1 MTRGARLHH
10 LTQAIMPGDAISQSA
25 LAIHRSAQARGYDS
39 QVYSRWI
46 DPAMRGQASPLER
59 CRPTKGDILLYHFGL
74 GSELT
79 EFVCSKSGVRLVLIY
94 HNLTP
99 PHYFK
104 LEDPLLAQSLQAGQE
119 QVVELQKH
127 VDLAIADSAYS
138 AQELSGLG
146 YSNLAVVPPVYL
158 DNKYEIPPDK
168 ATLDKLSDQKT
179 NLLFV
184 SRIAPNKKQEDVI
197 KAFYFYRRLNPDSRL
212 CLVGPLGVTK
222 VYYRWLL
229 DLVDYLELPD
239 VHFTGRVSQAE
250 LNAYY
255 RSADVFVSMSEHEG
269 FGMFLVESMYFD
281 LPIVAYESTAVPET
295 LGPSGVLVKKK
306 DFPIAAELIHLLATD
321 EGLRHAVLEN
331 QLQRLRHFARE
342 RVEAQF
348 WECLAPLLGE

>member
-1 MTRGARLHH
+1 MARGARLHH
-10 LTQAIMPGDAISQSA
+10 LAQAIMPGDAISHCA
-25 LAIHRSAQARGYDS
+25 LALHHSAQARGYDS
-39 QVYSRWI
+39 QVYARWI
-46 DPAMRGQASPLER
+46 DPSMRREASPLER
-59 CRPTKGDILLYHFGL
+59 CRPKKGDILLYHFGL

-79 EFVCSKSGVRLVLIY
+79 EFVCSNSGARLVLIY

-127 VDLAIADSAYS
+127 VELAIADSAYS
-138 AQELSGLG
+138 ARELSGLG

-158 DNKYEIPPDK
+158 DEKYEIPPDK
-168 ATLDKLSDQKT
+168 ATLEKLADQKT
-179 NLLFV
+179 NILFV

-197 KAFYFYRRLNPDSRL
+197 KSFYFYRRLNPHSRL
-212 CLVGPLGVTK
+212 FLVGPLGVTK

-229 DLVDYLELPD
+229 DLVDYLGLPE

-281 LPIVAYESTAVPET
+281 LPIIAYESTAVPET
-295 LGPSGVLVKKK
+295 LGHSGVLVKKK
-306 DFPIAAELIHLLATD
+306 DFPITAELIHLLATD
-321 EGLRHAVLEN
+321 QDLRQAILEN
-331 QLQRLRHFARE
+331 QRQRLMHFARE

-348 WECLAPLLGE
+348 WECLAPVLGE